1 MRVDLP
7 KYQAYKPTDVE
18 WIGDIPEGWE
28 VRKLRR
34 TARILR
40 GKFTHRPR
48 NDPRFY
54 DGQYPFIQ
62 TGDVARASKYVAEYS
77 QTLNDLGFS
86 VSKQFPSGT
95 LVMTIAANVGDIA
108 ILGFEA
114 CFPDSIVG
122 FVPAKSVKVEYLFHV
137 FTAMRQEFMSTATL
151 GTQLNLNVDRI
162 SSIAVP
168 LPTVAEQA
176 AILTFLD
183 RETAKI
189 DRLMAVRQKQ
199 VERLQEQ
206 RTAVIHHAVTKG
218 LDPHAKLKP
227 SGHPWLEDIPAH
239 WDTYRL
245 KFIAKLN
252 PSKSASG
259 YAASQVDKVVFLPME
274 CVSTDGKVDQSNRER
289 ICDLWKGFTYFA
301 KGDVLVA
308 KITPCFENGKGALVS
323 ALETNIGFGTTEF
336 HVIRASTRLVAK
348 FLYQITASYRFRGIG
363 ERFMTGAAGQQ
374 RVSQQFIADFPIALP
389 PPDEQQAI
397 VDHIHAEIGKVDILN
412 SKYARELELL
422 AEYRASLISH
432 AVTGKIDVRGLVEPT
447 PLEAA

>member
-308 KITPCFENGKGALVS
+308 KITPCV
-323 ALETNIGFGTTEF
+323 
-336 HVIRASTRLVAK
+336 
-348 FLYQITASYRFRGIG
+348 
-363 ERFMTGAAGQQ
+363 
-374 RVSQQFIADFPIALP
+374 
-389 PPDEQQAI
+389 
-397 VDHIHAEIGKVDILN
+397 
-412 SKYARELELL
+412 
-422 AEYRASLISH
+422 
-432 AVTGKIDVRGLVEPT
+432 
-447 PLEAA
+447 